1 MVVTTYARTTIPDP
15 LNRGRG
21 QCMWVD
27 DCPDYGASVPDCD
40 DCKEKE
46 PCQDRESCTND
57 DALAS
62 CGTYGD
68 ICDGGWCE

>member
-1 MVVTTYARTTIPDP
+1 
-15 LNRGRG
+15 
-21 QCMWVD
+21 MWVD